1 MEDTIYTLNKLV
13 KAIEEFTKQINVYPQ
28 TEKTFK
34 KLENAELELNISL
47 SLAKDILNKTK

>member
-13 KAIEEFTKQINVYPQ
+13 NAIEEFTKQINVYPQ

-34 KLENAELELNISL
+34 KLEQADLELNISL